1 MTEPPPAFILYTAFP
16 QSPRETNIAT
26 GNPVRRRRPAR
37 TPPRRA
43 DQEFRLA
50 FEMARDAIFWADA
63 RTGRLIN
70 CNKGAERLLGAP
82 RSQILGKHQTW
93 LHPPELRKEY
103 ARMFASHLR
112 SKEAAEGEAVVLTRD
127 GRRVPVHI
135 SAGSVR
141 IGDRRVIQGVFR
153 DISARKRLESEL
165 ERNAALLRAQQEL
178 SLDGILVTDTLGH
191 VLSFNRR
198 FSDMWEIPDEVMATG
213 LREKLIAAVLD
224 KLVDPKKFLA
234 RLRKMDRLKQD
245 HTRDELALKDGRVFE
260 RYGRIIGAREGTP
273 TGRVSFFRDV
283 TAGRLSLQR
292 KALSERE
299 QMQRTFVASVSHE
312 LRTPIAAI
320 LGFAETLR
328 EGGLEDRANR
338 LEFVRAIERHGLRLS
353 GLVEDIL
360 SISALETGKA
370 PLKLKAVALADIAAT
385 AVEAVSALALKQGIA
400 IKTSVPP
407 GLRVRADAAKASQIL
422 INLLQ
427 NAVKHNRPSGWVELA
442 ARAQDAEA
450 LVRVVNPGR
459 GIPADERERVF
470 EPFYRG
476 RAARRSG
483 VRGTGLGLAIAKEL
497 VELHGGRIWVE
508 SPAAR
513 QCAFLFTL
521 PLAGKRVPS

>member
-1 MTEPPPAFILYTAFP
+1 MPQARKGPLGEKTA
-16 QSPRETNIAT
+16 RRYDET
-26 GNPVRRRRPAR
+26 
-37 TPPRRA
+37 
-43 DQEFRLA
+43 EFRLA

-63 RTGRLIN
+63 HTGRVIN

-82 RSQILGKHQTW
+82 RSEILGKHQSW

-103 ARMFASHLR
+103 ARLFAAHI
-112 SKEAAEGEAVVLTRD
+112 KAAGTSEGEAVILTRS
-127 GRRVPVHI
+127 GTRIPVHV
-135 SAGSVR
+135 SAGCVR
-141 IGDRRVIQGVFR
+141 IGDRKVIQGVFR
-153 DISARKRLESEL
+153 DISVRKRLESEL
-165 ERNAALLRAQQEL
+165 ERNTALLRAQQEL
-178 SLDGILVTDTLGH
+178 SLDGILVIDTLGH
-191 VLSFNRR
+191 VLSFNQR
-198 FSDMWEIPDEVMATG
+198 FSDMWGIPDEVMATG

-224 KLVDPKKFLA
+224 KLVAPKKFVA
-234 RLRKMDRLKQD
+234 RLRKIDRLKLD
-245 HTRDELALKDGRVFE
+245 HTRDEIALRDGRVFE

-273 TGRVSFFRDV
+273 TGRVWFFRDV

-338 LEFVRAIERHGLRLS
+338 LEFVRAIERHGTRLA

-370 PLKLKAVALADIAAT
+370 PLKVKAVALADIAAS
-385 AVEAVSALALKQGIA
+385 AVEAVSALALKQGVA
-400 IKTSVPP
+400 ITTSVPP

-422 INLLQ
+422 VNLLQ
-427 NAVKHNRPSGWVELA
+427 NAVKHNRPSGWVKLA

-476 RAARRSG
+476 RAARRGG

-497 VELHGGRIWVE
+497 VELHGGRIWTE
-508 SPAAR
+508 SPSAR

-521 PLAGKRVPS
+521 PLAGKRAPR